1 MRVCLFTPT
10 FLPSLGGAEL
20 AGDRILRGLQG
31 RGHEAQVLCQDHG
44 EPGDLPYPVMRYK
57 RPPSQH
63 LWPELLSRHV
73 KRAFRNQPFD
83 VMLAFYG
90 YPTGYAAARVKHK
103 LGFKLVVSARGADLY
118 PNFHAL
124 KKPRVTS
131 TIREGYR
138 GADRIISLSDWLD
151 TRLREMAGPDLPPI
165 DRVLNGIDLETFD
178 RELETAK
185 DIAPPFD
192 LKPGRF
198 VLHLARVGPVK
209 RQDLAV
215 EAVNR
220 VADQFRSAGMKYAIV
235 GDGESLS
242 ELRATV
248 SVLGIDDVVL
258 FLGRQVGEQKFWL
271 LRHAHSFAATSRE
284 EGMPNAV
291 IEAIAAGLPV
301 LASDIGPH
309 RELMGLTKA
318 GWTFKFP
325 DAGDLAAQLVR
336 LLEDDLS
343 SYRDAAESCRG
354 MFSLETMIDGYE
366 RSLNA
371 AIAGADQAST

>member
-10 FLPSLGGAEL
+10 FLPSVGGAEL

-31 RGHEAQVLCQDHG
+31 RGHEVQVLCQDHG
-44 EPGDLPYPVMRYK
+44 EPGGVAYPVMRYK
-57 RPPSQH
+57 RPPAQH
-63 LWPELLSRHV
+63 LWPEVLSRHV
-73 KRAFRNQPFD
+73 GRAFRKRPFD

-90 YPTGYAAARVKHK
+90 YPTGYAAARVKDK
-103 LGFKLVVSARGADLY
+103 LGFRLVVSARGADLY

-124 KKPRVTS
+124 RKPRVKA
-131 TIREGYR
+131 TIRAGYR

-151 TRLREMAGPDLPPI
+151 GRLAEVAGPGLPAI
-165 DRVLNGIDLETFD
+165 DRVLNGIDLDVFD
-178 RELETAK
+178 RELKAAEE
-185 DIAPPFD
+185 IAAPFD
-192 LKPGRF
+192 LVPGRF

-215 EAVNR
+215 DAVGKLAGR
-220 VADQFRSAGMKYAIV
+220 FREAGMKYVFV
-235 GDGESLS
+235 GQGEMLDG
-242 ELRATV
+242 LRQRVEAM
-248 SVLGIDDVVL
+248 GIGDVVK
-258 FLGRQVGEQKFWL
+258 FLSRQTGVNKYWL
-271 LRHAHSFAATSRE
+271 LGHAHSFVTTSRE

-291 IEAIAAGLPV
+291 IEAVAAGLPV

-318 GWTFKFP
+318 GWTFRFP
-325 DAGDLAAQLVR
+325 DVDDLAAQLVK

-343 SYRDAAESCRG
+343 SYHDAAKSCRG
-354 MFSLETMIDGYE
+354 LFSLETMIDGYE

-371 AIAGADQAST
+371 AIADDDQAST